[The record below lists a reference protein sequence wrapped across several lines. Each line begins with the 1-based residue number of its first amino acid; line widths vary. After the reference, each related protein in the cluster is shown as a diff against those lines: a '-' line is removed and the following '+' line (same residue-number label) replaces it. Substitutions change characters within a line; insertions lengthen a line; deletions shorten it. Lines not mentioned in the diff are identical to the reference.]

1 MTLKRGF
8 YPFIMKLSWILP
20 ESGSYLEIGKR
31 SLKRYA
37 FQTQQKFRKGP
48 PPLEI
53 VSATQFVTSVV
64 STGHETQG
72 RYLIRLHKLN
82 ISTRLRWV
90 KWPIQRTVP
99 RFL

>member
-48 PPLEI
+48 PPLKI

-72 RYLIRLHKLN
+72 LYL
-82 ISTRLRWV
+82 ISTRLRRV
-90 KWPIQRTVP
+90 KWPIQRIVP